1 MRVDDRE
8 KRVPRPEPW
17 GHQPQRLGEEEE
29 EEQGEMA
36 GGTNCPNKHVLS
48 TQHVPSTVEV
58 PGRVTQLWEK
68 RDHLDPT
75 RYGQTLPRSGALE
88 LSLKK
93 RPSVGDG
100 GRMFQ
105 KNLREMHEL
114 RTAKIRRGPSG
125 SRWTPTGGRV

>member
-1 MRVDDRE
+1 
-8 KRVPRPEPW
+8 
-17 GHQPQRLGEEEE
+17 
-29 EEQGEMA
+29 MA

-48 TQHVPSTVEV
+48 TQHVPSTAEV

-93 RPSVGDG
+93 RSSV
-100 GRMFQ
+100 
-105 KNLREMHEL
+105 EMEEECSR
-114 RTAKIRRGPSG
+114 RTYERCMN
-125 SRWTPTGGRV
+125 